1 MMNGAQT
8 LVKTLLG
15 AGVDVCF
22 SNPGTSEMHFVAAL
36 DEHPDMKCVL
46 GLHETIV
53 TGAAD
58 GYARMAGKPAATLLH
73 LGPGLGNGLANLHN
87 ARRARTA
94 LVNVVGDHATYHK
107 HFDAPLT
114 SDAEGIARPV
124 SDWVRTSKTSYRV
137 AGDVAEAV
145 AAARQ
150 APGHVAT
157 LVLPADCAW
166 NEASGPAAPIEPPAP
181 LPVAAEAIAT
191 AVDWLRSGRKVA
203 LLLGDLALMEENL
216 ILAGK
221 ISAASGCELLTP
233 TSNRRTMRGA
243 GRVAVERI
251 AYPVDVALERLAGF
265 EAVLSFGADEPVA
278 FFAYPG
284 KPSRVFPEGC
294 DVIPVASVRQ
304 DIAVGLAAVCDAL
317 GANNAAPPLVE
328 HEVPEMPSGAITPDA
343 AAAVVARVMPE
354 NAIVIDEAITSGR
367 SLDRIT
373 RGAVAHDW
381 LQITGGAIGCG
392 FPLATGAAVACPDRP
407 VLGLQADGSGA
418 YSLQALWTQA
428 REEQHVV
435 TLIFSNREY
444 RILKGEMRNVG
455 VTTVGKNALGMLD
468 LRRPDIG
475 WVDLARG
482 FGVAGEAV
490 ETVEDLAAA
499 LQRGFA
505 EKRPYLIE
513 AVMP

>member
-1 MMNGAQT
+1 MNGAQS
-8 LVKTLLG
+8 LVKTLLR

-87 ARRARTA
+87 AKRARTP
-94 LVNVVGDHATYHK
+94 LVNIVGDHATYHG

-114 SDAEGIARPV
+114 SDVEGIAGPV
-124 SDWVRTSKTSYRV
+124 SDWVRSSKTSYRV
-137 AGDVAEAV
+137 AGDAAEAV

-150 APGHVAT
+150 APGHIAT
-157 LVLPADCAW
+157 LILPADCAW
-166 NEASGPAAPIEPPAP
+166 SAASGAADAIEPPHP
-181 LPVAAEAIAT
+181 LAVSADAVSA

-203 LLLGDLALMEENL
+203 LLLGDQALMSGNL
-216 ILAGK
+216 ELAGK
-221 ISAASGCELLTP
+221 ISAVSGCELFAP
-233 TSNRRTMRGA
+233 TSNRRIMRGA

-251 AYPVDVALERLAGF
+251 AYPVDVALERLANF

-278 FFAYPG
+278 FFAYPD
-284 KPSRVFPEGC
+284 KPSRVLPEAC
-294 DVIPVASVRQ
+294 ELLPVAGVRQ
-304 DIAVGLAAVCDAL
+304 DIAAALTAVCEAL
-317 GANNAAPPLVE
+317 GAENAAPPVVE
-328 HEVPEMPSGAITPDA
+328 FALPEAPSGAITPDA
-343 AAAVVARVMPE
+343 AAAVVARVLPE

-392 FPLATGAAVACPDRP
+392 FPLATGASVACPDRP

-435 TLIFSNREY
+435 TLIFANREY

-455 VTTVGKNALGMLD
+455 VTQVGRNALSMLD
-468 LRRPDIG
+468 LRRPNIG

-482 FGVAGEAV
+482 FGVSGESV

-499 LQRGFA
+499 LQRGFS

>member
-1 MMNGAQT
+1 MNGAQT

-46 GLHETIV
+46 GLHETVV

-87 ARRARTA
+87 AKRARSQV
-94 LVNVVGDHATYHK
+94 VNVVGDHATYHG

-114 SDAEGIARPV
+114 SDVEGIARPV
-124 SDWVRTSKTSYRV
+124 SDWVRSSKTSHRV
-137 AGDVAEAV
+137 AGDAAEAI
-145 AAARQ
+145 AAAKQ
-150 APGHVAT
+150 APGHIAT
-157 LVLPADCAW
+157 LILPADCAW
-166 NEASGPAAPIEPPAP
+166 SDATGPASPVEPPKPLAPIE
-181 LPVAAEAIAT
+181 EAIT
-191 AVDWLRSGRKVA
+191 STVDWLRSGRKVA
-203 LLLGDLALMEENL
+203 LLLGDQALMADNL
-216 ILAGK
+216 ELAGK
-221 ISAASGCELLTP
+221 IAAVSGCELFAP
-233 TSNRRTMRGA
+233 TSNRRIMRGA
-243 GRVAVERI
+243 GRVPVERI
-251 AYPVDVALERLAGF
+251 AYPVDVALARLAEF
-265 EAVLSFGADEPVA
+265 EVVLSFGADEPVA

-294 DVIPVASVRQ
+294 EVIPVASVRQ
-304 DIAVGLAAVCDAL
+304 DIPAALTAVCEAL
-317 GANNAAPPLVE
+317 GAQNMAAHVTELALPDAPTG
-328 HEVPEMPSGAITPDA
+328 SITPDA
-343 AAAVVARVMPE
+343 AAAVIARSLPE
-354 NAIVIDEAITSGR
+354 NTIVIDEAITSGR
-367 SLDRIT
+367 SLDGIT

-381 LQITGGAIGCG
+381 LQLTGGAIGGG
-392 FPLATGAAVACPDRP
+392 FPLATGAATACPDRP
-407 VLGLQADGSGA
+407 VLALQADGSGA

-435 TLIFSNREY
+435 TLIFANREY
-444 RILKGEMRNVG
+444 RILKGEMANVD
-455 VTTVGKNALGMLD
+455 VKSVGKNALGMLD
-468 LRRPDIG
+468 LRRPTIG
-475 WVDLARG
+475 WVDLAKG

-490 ETVEDLAAA
+490 ETVEDLTAA

-513 AVMP
+513 AIMP

>member
-15 AGVDVCF
+15 SGVDVCF

-87 ARRARTA
+87 ARRARSPI
-94 LVNVVGDHATYHK
+94 VNVVGDHATYHK

-114 SDAEGIARPV
+114 SDVEGIAGPV

-137 AGDVAEAV
+137 AGDAAEAV

-150 APGHVAT
+150 APGHITT

-166 NEASGPAAPIEPPAP
+166 NEAAGPAAPIVPPAP
-181 LPVAAEAIAT
+181 LAVAEEAVAK
-191 AVDWLRSGRKVA
+191 AVEWLRSGRKVA
-203 LLLGDLALMEENL
+203 LLLGDVALMEENL
-216 ILAGK
+216 LLAGK
-221 ISAASGCELLTP
+221 ISAVSGCDLLTP
-233 TSNRRTMRGA
+233 TSNRRAMRGA
-243 GRVAVERI
+243 GRVSFERI

-265 EAVLSFGADEPVA
+265 EAVLAFGADEPVA

-294 DVIPVASVRQ
+294 EVVTVAGVRQ
-304 DIAVGLAAVCDAL
+304 DIAAGLATVCDAL
-317 GANNAAPPLVE
+317 GANNAVPALVE
-328 HEVPEMPSGAITPDA
+328 HDLPEMPGGAITPDA
-343 AAAVVARVMPE
+343 AAAVVARAIPE
-354 NAIVIDEAITSGR
+354 NAIVIDESITSGR

-373 RGAVAHDW
+373 RGALPHDW

-428 REEQHVV
+428 REELPVV

-455 VTTVGKNALGMLD
+455 VTSVGKNALGMLD

-482 FGVAGEAV
+482 FGVSGEAV
-490 ETVEDLAAA
+490 ETAEDLAAA

-505 EKRPYLIE
+505 EKRPYLVE
-513 AVMP
+513 AIMP